1 MPGRIYISR
10 RVCYNAHMEIKA
22 YAKINLTLDVL
33 RKRPDGYHDLR
44 GVMCAVSI
52 YDKMCI
58 ESADDIRF
66 SCDIPLPDNNTAVKA
81 ARLFLE
87 ETGNGADIRL
97 EKGIPSEAGMGGA
110 SADAAAVLRGMNA
123 IYGSPVP
130 EKRLYELGLKVG
142 ADVPFCLM
150 GGCAVAEGVG
160 EILTPLPVPPLD
172 LVIVKGSRGVSTG
185 ALFKSLHL
193 PVEHPDTD
201 GAISAIQQGD
211 MSSLAALCENALE
224 SPATA
229 LLPEIAKHKALLIRN
244 GAISAFMTG
253 SGAAVVGIFP
263 NRAAAEQAAKTL
275 SHLPFACVCHTL

>member
-1 MPGRIYISR
+1 MD
-10 RVCYNAHMEIKA
+10 IKA

-52 YDKMCI
+52 FDRVNI
-58 ESADDIRF
+58 EPGEDIRF
-66 SCDIPLPDNNTAVKA
+66 SCGIPLPDNNTAVKA
-81 ARLFLE
+81 ARLFFE
-87 ETGNGADIRL
+87 ETGKGAHIRL
-97 EKGIPSEAGMGGA
+97 EKNIPSEAGLGGA
-110 SADAAAVLRGMNA
+110 SADAAAVLRGMNKL
-123 IYGSPVP
+123 YGSPLP
-130 EKRLYELGLKVG
+130 EKQLYELGLKVG

-160 EILTPLPVPPLD
+160 EILTPLPLPHLD
-172 LVIVKGSRGVSTG
+172 LVIVKGSGGVSTG
-185 ALFKSLHL
+185 SLFKSLRL

-201 GAISAIQQGD
+201 GAIAAIQQGD
-211 MSSLAALCENALE
+211 MSALATLCKNALE

-229 LLPEIAKHKALLIRN
+229 LLPEIGAHKELLMQSGAL
-244 GAISAFMTG
+244 SAFMTG

-263 NRAAAEQAAKTL
+263 NQSAAQQAAKAI